1 MRGGQNRLPDE
12 VKAKR
17 GTKQKCR
24 TNAAAPKTSTCT
36 VPPAPRSMT
45 REQRVVWAEL
55 AEQVD
60 DLGVYTKSN
69 LTAFRLMV
77 EVVTEARHPD
87 PRDPA
92 TARVRLAQ
100 VAAGLLQRFGLDP
113 GSRGRV
119 SVVKAPEGDRA
130 EAQLFGPLKVVTGG
144 Q

>member
-1 MRGGQNRLPDE
+1 VILGD
-12 VKAKR
+12 
-17 GTKQKCR
+17 
-24 TNAAAPKTSTCT
+24 
-36 VPPAPRSMT
+36 
-45 REQRVVWAEL
+45 

-100 VAAGLLQRFGLDP
+100 VAAGLLHCFGLDP

-119 SVVKAPEGDRA
+119 SVVKAAAGDAA
-130 EAQLFGPLKVVTGG
+130 EDQLFGPLKVVGG
-144 Q
+144 GK

>member
-1 MRGGQNRLPDE
+1 MILGD
-12 VKAKR
+12 
-17 GTKQKCR
+17 
-24 TNAAAPKTSTCT
+24 
-36 VPPAPRSMT
+36 
-45 REQRVVWAEL
+45 

-119 SVVKAPEGDRA
+119 SVVKAAAGDAA
-130 EAQLFGPLKVVTGG
+130 EDQLFGPLKVVGG
-144 Q
+144 GK